1 MSTTIPLERGQEC
14 ASRKPKITSER
25 SVCDEWCSD
34 VTNDHFDDIS
44 LNTAKYGKILGFLDA
59 PDDGESYAIISDEL
73 FVDIFR
79 FLDNVTRTIFHL
91 SVTLLKFKS
100 GKPPRGI
107 VVFTWMT
114 DIYRGRDESRG
125 HFKPPTRDAASPYTK
140 FSVFRQITTLLLLL
154 LLLVQNRTFDW

>member
-1 MSTTIPLERGQEC
+1 MSTRIPLEWGHEC

-73 FVDIFR
+73 LMEIFR
-79 FLDNVTRTIFHL
+79 FRVDVTQTIFRL
-91 SVTLLKFKS
+91 SVTLMKFKS
-100 GKPPRGI
+100 SKIPRGS
-107 VVFTWMT
+107 VVFPRFS
-114 DIYRGRDESRG
+114 DKKRQKFPHISRIWS
-125 HFKPPTRDAASPYTK
+125 AK
-140 FSVFRQITTLLLLL
+140 FL
-154 LLLVQNRTFDW
+154 NRTSIVRLRSSS